1 MKFEIISE
9 KQIKKEVMKTL
20 TIIDTFGFFFR
31 LYYAL
36 KGFKTSRGEASGMV
50 AGFANFIYAL
60 KNEFQSDYIIFA
72 LDSKGK
78 TFRSEIDSNYK
89 INRIPPPPE
98 LLAQLP
104 ICIEMIEKMGFTSYS
119 CEGYEADD
127 IIASVVKTC
136 QNEDI
141 FVRIVTQDK
150 DLYQLIKNG
159 KTSIYSPIS
168 KNDYDE
174 EACFE
179 KYGVKPCQIK
189 DFLAL
194 CGDSSDN
201 IPGVK
206 GIGQKGAKT
215 LLDEF
220 QSLEGIYE
228 NLMLVRNERNRNLLL
243 EGKDN
248 AFLSKKLA
256 SLYEDLEVKHLL
268 KNAKFPNDEPLLKVL
283 DILEHYELR
292 SLLKKLHLN
301 AENKS
306 NTLAFKAILITD
318 ENKLFEILNLL
329 DKESII
335 AFDTETTG
343 LDTKEAK
350 IVGFSFCFNENEAFY
365 VPLTHNYLGVSGQIS
380 LQNAKKALESIYTHF
395 IIGHNLKYDFEII
408 KHNFGLEPPTK
419 YADTLILAWL
429 YNPSLRINM
438 DDLALRLFNY
448 ETLHFENI
456 VKKGENFAG
465 VEISKACEYAA
476 EDAYITLR
484 FYLYFLKN
492 LEPHLLEL
500 ARKYEFDFIII
511 IMMMQENGIKL
522 DTRALENLMKQ
533 FESEIK
539 NLSEEIYTLCEER
552 FNLNSPKQVGDILFD
567 KLKLPSG
574 KKSKTGYSTD
584 EKVLKELI
592 DKHPVVGKILDYR
605 ELAKLYFTYCE
616 PLLKLAL
623 KDENSRIYSSFLQ
636 TGTATGRLSSKDPNL
651 QNIPAHGQYAK
662 DYKSCF
668 IAREGFSFI
677 SLDYSQ
683 IELRMLAHFSED
695 IKLLEAFKNNEDIHA
710 KTALMIFGK
719 NDYETRSI
727 AKSINFGLIYGMGYK
742 TLSQNLKIEAS
753 LAKQYIEKYF
763 ENFTSIK
770 NYFQKVKDEA
780 KKNGFIKTL
789 LGRKRY
795 FDFENAKP
803 MILAMYER
811 ESINSILQGSAADV
825 IKLAML
831 EIAKDLDENK
841 KLILQIH
848 DELLFEVKDEFCEN
862 FVKKASNIMENI
874 VKLKVNLKTSS
885 NIAKNW
891 GDLK

>member
-1 MKFEIISE
+1 
-9 KQIKKEVMKTL
+9 
-20 TIIDTFGFFFR
+20 GFFFR

-36 KGFKTSRGEASGMV
+36 KGFKNSQGQASGMIS
-50 AGFANFIYAL
+50 GFANFIYSL
-60 KNEFQSDYIIFA
+60 KNEYKSDYIVFA

-78 TFRSEIDSNYK
+78 TFRSEIDPNYK
-89 INRIPPPPE
+89 QNRTPPPPE
-98 LLAQLP
+98 LLEQIP
-104 ICIEMIEKMGFTSYS
+104 ICIKMIEKMGFISVS
-119 CEGYEADD
+119 REGYEADD
-127 IIASVVKTC
+127 IIASFVKTC
-136 QNEDI
+136 ENRDI
-141 FVRIVTQDK
+141 FVRIITQDK
-150 DLYQLIKNG
+150 DLYQLIKDG

-174 EACFE
+174 AACLE
-179 KYGVKPCQIK
+179 KYGVKPNQIR

-206 GIGQKGAKT
+206 GIGAKGAKT

-220 QSLEGIYE
+220 GSIEGIYE
-228 NLMLVRNERNRNLLL
+228 NLTLVRNERSRNLLL
-243 EGKDN
+243 EGKEN

-256 SLYEDLEVKHLL
+256 SLYDNLEVQNLIEK
-268 KNAKFPNDEPLLKVL
+268 ATYPDEEPLLKIL
-283 DILEHYELR
+283 EILEHYELNT
-292 SLLKKLHLN
+292 LLKKLRQN
-301 AENKS
+301 PDNKDK
-306 NTLAFKAILITD
+306 NLGFKATLVQD
-318 ENKLFEILNLL
+318 ENKLFEILNTL

-350 IVGFSFCFNENEAFY
+350 IVGFSFCMNENEAFY
-365 VPLTHNYLGVSGQIS
+365 VPLTHNYLGVGEQIS
-380 LQNAKKALESIYTHF
+380 LQSAKKAIEVIFNHF
-395 IIGHNLKYDFEII
+395 VIGHNLKYDFKII
-408 KHNFGLEPPTK
+408 QNNFDLNLPQK
-419 YADTLILAWL
+419 YADTMILAWL
-429 YNPSLRINM
+429 KNPSLRVNM

-448 ETLHFENI
+448 ETLHFESL
-456 VKKGENFAG
+456 VKKGENFAS
-465 VEISKACEYAA
+465 VELEKACKYAA

-492 LEPHLLEL
+492 LETPLLEL
-500 ARKYEFDFIII
+500 AKNCEFDFIKI
-511 IMMMQENGIKL
+511 IMMMEENGIKL
-522 DTRALENLMKQ
+522 DTNALEILMKK
-533 FESEIK
+533 FENEIK
-539 NLSEEIYTLCEER
+539 NLSEEIYTLCEDR
-552 FNLNSPKQVGDILFD
+552 FNLNSPKQMGDILFE

-574 KKSKTGYSTD
+574 KKGKTGYSTD
-584 EKVLKELI
+584 EKVLNILL
-592 DKHPVVGKILDYR
+592 DKHPVIAKILDYR
-605 ELAKLYFTYCE
+605 ELAKLYSTYCE

-623 KDENSRIYSSFLQ
+623 KDKNSRIYSSFLQ

-668 IAREGFSFI
+668 VAKDGFSFI

-695 IKLLEAFKNNEDIHA
+695 EKLLNAFANDEDIHA
-710 KTALMIFGK
+710 RTAIMIFGES
-719 NDYETRSI
+719 NYETRSV

-742 TLSQNLKIEAS
+742 TLSQNLKIEAN
-753 LAKQYIEKYF
+753 LAKSYIEKYF

-770 NYFQKVKDEA
+770 KYFEKVKNEA
-780 KKNGFIKTL
+780 KQNGFITTL
-789 LGRKRY
+789 SGRKRY

-803 MILAMYER
+803 MQIAMYER

-831 EIAKDLDENK
+831 EINKELNEDK

-848 DELLFEVKDEFCEN
+848 DELIFEVKDDLCEN
-862 FVKKASNIMENI
+862 FVKKTRDIMENI
-874 VKLKVNLKTSS
+874 VKLKVKLKTSS
-885 NIAKNW
+885 SIAKNW

>member
-1 MKFEIISE
+1 
-9 KQIKKEVMKTL
+9 MKTL

-36 KGFKTSRGEASGMV
+36 KGFKNSQGQASGMIS
-50 AGFANFIYAL
+50 GFANFIYSL
-60 KNEFQSDYIIFA
+60 KNEHKSDYIVFA

-78 TFRSEIDSNYK
+78 TFRSEIDPNYK
-89 INRIPPPPE
+89 QNRTPPPPE
-98 LLAQLP
+98 LLEQIP
-104 ICIEMIEKMGFTSYS
+104 ICIEMIEKMGFISVS
-119 CEGYEADD
+119 QEGYEADD
-127 IIASVVKTC
+127 IIASFVKTC
-136 QNEDI
+136 KDKNI
-141 FVRIVTQDK
+141 FVRIITQDK
-150 DLYQLIKNG
+150 DLYQLIKDG

-174 EACFE
+174 AACLE
-179 KYGVKPCQIK
+179 KYGVKPNQIR

-206 GIGQKGAKT
+206 GIGTKGAKT

-220 QSLEGIYE
+220 GSIEGIYE
-228 NLMLVRNERNRNLLL
+228 NLTLIRNERNRNLLL
-243 EGKDN
+243 EGKEN

-256 SLYEDLEVKHLL
+256 SLYDNLEVKDLIE
-268 KNAKFPNDEPLLKVL
+268 KATYPNEEPLLKIL
-283 DILEHYELR
+283 EILEHYELNT
-292 SLLKKLHLN
+292 LLKKLRQN
-301 AENKS
+301 PDNKDK
-306 NTLAFKAILITD
+306 NLGFKATLIQD
-318 ENKLFEILNLL
+318 ENKLFEILNTL

-350 IVGFSFCFNENEAFY
+350 IVGFSFCMSENEAFY
-365 VPLTHNYLGVSGQIS
+365 VPLTHNYLGVGKQIS
-380 LQNAKKALESIYTHF
+380 LQSAKKAIELIFAHF
-395 IIGHNLKYDFEII
+395 VIGHNLKYDFKII
-408 KHNFGLEPPTK
+408 QNIGLNLPQK
-419 YADTLILAWL
+419 YADTMILAWL
-429 YNPSLRINM
+429 KNPSLRVNM

-448 ETLHFENI
+448 ETLHFESL
-456 VKKGENFAG
+456 VKKGENFAS
-465 VEISKACEYAA
+465 VELEKACKYAA

-492 LEPHLLEL
+492 LETPLLEL
-500 ARKYEFDFIII
+500 AKNYEFDFIKI
-511 IMMMQENGIKL
+511 IMMMEENGIKL
-522 DTRALENLMKQ
+522 DTNALEALMKK
-533 FESEIK
+533 FENEIK
-539 NLSEEIYTLCEER
+539 NLSEEIYTLCEDR
-552 FNLNSPKQVGDILFD
+552 FNLNSPKQVGDILFE

-574 KKSKTGYSTD
+574 KKGKTGYSTD
-584 EKVLKELI
+584 EKVLNTLL
-592 DKHPVVGKILDYR
+592 DKHPVITKILDYR
-605 ELAKLYFTYCE
+605 ELAKLYSTYCE

-623 KDENSRIYSSFLQ
+623 KDKNSRIYSSFLQ

-668 IAREGFSFI
+668 VAKDGFSFI

-695 IKLLEAFKNNEDIHA
+695 EKLLNAFANDEDIHSR
-710 KTALMIFGK
+710 TAIMIFGES
-719 NDYETRSI
+719 NYETRSV

-742 TLSQNLKIEAS
+742 TLSQNLKIEAH
-753 LAKQYIEKYF
+753 LAKSYIEKYF

-770 NYFQKVKDEA
+770 KYFEKVKNEA
-780 KKNGFIKTL
+780 KQNGFTATL
-789 LGRKRY
+789 SGRKRY

-803 MILAMYER
+803 MQIAMYER

-831 EIAKDLDENK
+831 EINRELNEDK

-848 DELLFEVKDEFCEN
+848 DELIFEVKDDLCEN
-862 FVKKASNIMENI
+862 FVKKTRDIMENI
-874 VKLKVNLKTSS
+874 VKLKVKLKTSS
-885 NIAKNW
+885 SIAKNW

>member
-1 MKFEIISE
+1 
-9 KQIKKEVMKTL
+9 MKTL

-36 KGFKTSRGEASGMV
+36 KDFKNSQGQASGMIS
-50 AGFANFIYAL
+50 GFANFIYSL
-60 KNEFQSDYIIFA
+60 KNEHKSDYIVFA

-78 TFRSEIDSNYK
+78 TFRSEIDPNYK
-89 INRIPPPPE
+89 QNRTPPPPE
-98 LLAQLP
+98 LLEQIP
-104 ICIEMIEKMGFTSYS
+104 ICIKMIEKMGFISVS
-119 CEGYEADD
+119 QEGYEADD
-127 IIASVVKTC
+127 IIASFVKTC
-136 QNEDI
+136 ENRDI
-141 FVRIVTQDK
+141 FVRIITQDK
-150 DLYQLIKNG
+150 DLYQLIKDG

-174 EACFE
+174 AACLE
-179 KYGVKPCQIK
+179 KYGVKPNQIR

-206 GIGQKGAKT
+206 GIGAKGAKT

-220 QSLEGIYE
+220 GSIEGIYE
-228 NLMLVRNERNRNLLL
+228 NLTLVRNERSRNLLL
-243 EGKDN
+243 EGKEN

-256 SLYEDLEVKHLL
+256 SLYDNLEVQNLIEK
-268 KNAKFPNDEPLLKVL
+268 ATYPDEEPLLKIL
-283 DILEHYELR
+283 EILEHYKLNT
-292 SLLKKLHLN
+292 LLKKLRQN
-301 AENKS
+301 PDNKDK
-306 NTLAFKAILITD
+306 NLGFKATLVQD
-318 ENKLFEILNLL
+318 ENKLFEILNTL

-350 IVGFSFCFNENEAFY
+350 IVGFSFCMNENEAFY
-365 VPLTHNYLGVSGQIS
+365 VPLTHNYLGVGEQIS
-380 LQNAKKALESIYTHF
+380 LQSAKKAIEVIFNHF
-395 IIGHNLKYDFEII
+395 VIGHNLKYDFKII
-408 KHNFGLEPPTK
+408 QNNFDLNLPQK
-419 YADTLILAWL
+419 YADTMILAWL
-429 YNPSLRINM
+429 KNPSLRVNM

-448 ETLHFENI
+448 ETLHFESL
-456 VKKGENFAG
+456 VKKGENFAS
-465 VEISKACEYAA
+465 VELEKACKYAA

-492 LEPHLLEL
+492 LETPLLEL
-500 ARKYEFDFIII
+500 AKNCEFDFIKI
-511 IMMMQENGIKL
+511 IMMMEENGIKL
-522 DTRALENLMKQ
+522 DTNALEILMKK
-533 FESEIK
+533 FENEIK
-539 NLSEEIYTLCEER
+539 NLSEEIYTLCEDR
-552 FNLNSPKQVGDILFD
+552 FNLNSPKQMGDILFE

-574 KKSKTGYSTD
+574 KKGKTGYSTD
-584 EKVLKELI
+584 EKVLNILL
-592 DKHPVVGKILDYR
+592 DKHPVIAKILDYR
-605 ELAKLYFTYCE
+605 ELAKLYSTYCE

-623 KDENSRIYSSFLQ
+623 KDKNSRIYSSFLQ

-668 IAREGFSFI
+668 VAKDGFSFI

-683 IELRMLAHFSED
+683 IELRILAHFSED
-695 IKLLEAFKNNEDIHA
+695 EKLLNAFANDEDIHA
-710 KTALMIFGK
+710 RTAIMIFGES
-719 NDYETRSI
+719 NYETRSV

-742 TLSQNLKIEAS
+742 TLSQNLKIEAN
-753 LAKQYIEKYF
+753 LAKSYIEKYF

-770 NYFQKVKDEA
+770 KYFEKVKNEA
-780 KKNGFIKTL
+780 KQNGFIVTL
-789 LGRKRY
+789 SGRKRY

-803 MILAMYER
+803 MQIAMYER

-831 EIAKDLDENK
+831 EINKELNEDK

-848 DELLFEVKDEFCEN
+848 DELIFEVKDDLCEN
-862 FVKKASNIMENI
+862 FVKKTRDIMENI
-874 VKLKVNLKTSS
+874 VKLKVKLKTSS
-885 NIAKNW
+885 SIAKNW

>member
-1 MKFEIISE
+1 
-9 KQIKKEVMKTL
+9 MKTL

-36 KGFKTSRGEASGMV
+36 KDFKNSQGQASGMIS
-50 AGFANFIYAL
+50 GFANFIYSL
-60 KNEFQSDYIIFA
+60 KNEHKSDYIVFA

-78 TFRSEIDSNYK
+78 TFRSEIDPNYK
-89 INRIPPPPE
+89 QNRTPPPPE
-98 LLAQLP
+98 LLEQIP
-104 ICIEMIEKMGFTSYS
+104 ICIKMIEKMGFISVS
-119 CEGYEADD
+119 QEGYEADD
-127 IIASVVKTC
+127 IIASFVKTC
-136 QNEDI
+136 ENRDI
-141 FVRIVTQDK
+141 FVRIITQDK
-150 DLYQLIKNG
+150 DLYQLIKDG

-174 EACFE
+174 AACLE
-179 KYGVKPCQIK
+179 KYGVKPNQIR

-206 GIGQKGAKT
+206 GIGAKGAKT

-220 QSLEGIYE
+220 GSIEGIYE
-228 NLMLVRNERNRNLLL
+228 NLTLVRNERSRNLLL
-243 EGKDN
+243 EGKEN

-256 SLYEDLEVKHLL
+256 SLYDNLEVQNLIEK
-268 KNAKFPNDEPLLKVL
+268 ATYPDEEPLLKIL
-283 DILEHYELR
+283 EILEHYELNT
-292 SLLKKLHLN
+292 LLKKLRQN
-301 AENKS
+301 PDNKDK
-306 NTLAFKAILITD
+306 NLGFKATLVQD
-318 ENKLFEILNLL
+318 ENKLFEILNTL

-350 IVGFSFCFNENEAFY
+350 IVGFSFCMNENEAFY
-365 VPLTHNYLGVSGQIS
+365 VPLTHNYLGVGEQIS
-380 LQNAKKALESIYTHF
+380 LQSAKKAIEVIFNHF
-395 IIGHNLKYDFEII
+395 VIGHNLKYDFKII
-408 KHNFGLEPPTK
+408 QNNFDLNLPQK
-419 YADTLILAWL
+419 YADTMILAWL
-429 YNPSLRINM
+429 KNPSLRVNM

-448 ETLHFENI
+448 ETLHFESL
-456 VKKGENFAG
+456 VKKGENFAS
-465 VEISKACEYAA
+465 VELEKACKYAA

-492 LEPHLLEL
+492 LETPLLEL
-500 ARKYEFDFIII
+500 AKNCEFDFIKI
-511 IMMMQENGIKL
+511 IMMMEENGIKL
-522 DTRALENLMKQ
+522 DTNALEILIKK
-533 FESEIK
+533 FENEIK
-539 NLSEEIYTLCEER
+539 NLSEEIYTLCEDR
-552 FNLNSPKQVGDILFD
+552 FNLNSPKQMGDILFE

-574 KKSKTGYSTD
+574 KKGKTGYSTD
-584 EKVLKELI
+584 EKVLNILL
-592 DKHPVVGKILDYR
+592 DKHPVIAKILDYR
-605 ELAKLYFTYCE
+605 ELAKLYSTYCE

-623 KDENSRIYSSFLQ
+623 KDKNSRIYSSFLQ

-668 IAREGFSFI
+668 VAKDGFSFI

-683 IELRMLAHFSED
+683 IELRILAHFSED
-695 IKLLEAFKNNEDIHA
+695 EKLLNAFANDEDIHA
-710 KTALMIFGK
+710 RTAIMIFGES
-719 NDYETRSI
+719 NYETRSV

-742 TLSQNLKIEAS
+742 TLSQNLKIEAN
-753 LAKQYIEKYF
+753 LAKSYIEKYF

-770 NYFQKVKDEA
+770 KYFEKVKNEA
-780 KKNGFIKTL
+780 KQNGFIVTL
-789 LGRKRY
+789 SGRKRY

-803 MILAMYER
+803 MQIAMYER

-831 EIAKDLDENK
+831 EINKELNEDK

-848 DELLFEVKDEFCEN
+848 DELIFEVKDDLCEN
-862 FVKKASNIMENI
+862 FVKKTRDIMENI
-874 VKLKVNLKTSS
+874 VKLKVKLKTSS
-885 NIAKNW
+885 SIAKNW

>member
-1 MKFEIISE
+1 
-9 KQIKKEVMKTL
+9 MKTL

-36 KGFKTSRGEASGMV
+36 KDFKNSQGQASGMIS
-50 AGFANFIYAL
+50 GFANFIYSL
-60 KNEFQSDYIIFA
+60 KNEHKSDYIVFA

-78 TFRSEIDSNYK
+78 TFRSEIDPNYK
-89 INRIPPPPE
+89 QNRTPPPPE
-98 LLAQLP
+98 LLEQIP
-104 ICIEMIEKMGFTSYS
+104 ICIKMIEKMGFISVS
-119 CEGYEADD
+119 QEGYEADD
-127 IIASVVKTC
+127 IIASFVKTC
-136 QNEDI
+136 ENRDI
-141 FVRIVTQDK
+141 FVRIITQDK
-150 DLYQLIKNG
+150 DLYQLIKDG

-174 EACFE
+174 AACLE
-179 KYGVKPCQIK
+179 KYGVKPNQIR

-206 GIGQKGAKT
+206 GIGAKGAKT

-220 QSLEGIYE
+220 GSIEGIYE
-228 NLMLVRNERNRNLLL
+228 NLTLVRNERSRNLLL
-243 EGKDN
+243 EGKEN

-256 SLYEDLEVKHLL
+256 SLYDNLEVQNLIEK
-268 KNAKFPNDEPLLKVL
+268 ATYPDEEPLLKIL
-283 DILEHYELR
+283 EILEHYELNT
-292 SLLKKLHLN
+292 LLKKLRQN
-301 AENKS
+301 PDNKDK
-306 NTLAFKAILITD
+306 NLGFKATLVQD
-318 ENKLFEILNLL
+318 ENKLFEILNTL

-350 IVGFSFCFNENEAFY
+350 IVGFSFCMNENEAFY
-365 VPLTHNYLGVSGQIS
+365 VPLTHNYLGVGEQIS
-380 LQNAKKALESIYTHF
+380 LQSAKKAIEVIFNHF
-395 IIGHNLKYDFEII
+395 VIGHNLKYDFKII
-408 KHNFGLEPPTK
+408 QNNFDLNLPQK
-419 YADTLILAWL
+419 YADTMILAWL
-429 YNPSLRINM
+429 KNPSLRVNM

-448 ETLHFENI
+448 ETLHFESL
-456 VKKGENFAG
+456 VKKGENFAS
-465 VEISKACEYAA
+465 VELEKACKYAA

-492 LEPHLLEL
+492 LETPLLEL
-500 ARKYEFDFIII
+500 AKNCEFDFIKI
-511 IMMMQENGIKL
+511 IMMMEENGIKL
-522 DTRALENLMKQ
+522 DTNALEILMKK
-533 FESEIK
+533 FENEIK
-539 NLSEEIYTLCEER
+539 NLSEEIYTLCEDR
-552 FNLNSPKQVGDILFD
+552 FNLNSPKQMGDILFE

-574 KKSKTGYSTD
+574 KKGKTGYSTD
-584 EKVLKELI
+584 EKVLNILL
-592 DKHPVVGKILDYR
+592 DKHPVIAKILDYR
-605 ELAKLYFTYCE
+605 ELAKLYSTYCE

-623 KDENSRIYSSFLQ
+623 KDKNSRIYSSFLQ

-668 IAREGFSFI
+668 VAKDGFSFI

-683 IELRMLAHFSED
+683 IELRILAHFSED
-695 IKLLEAFKNNEDIHA
+695 EKLLNAFANDEDIHA
-710 KTALMIFGK
+710 RTAIMIFGES
-719 NDYETRSI
+719 NYETRSV

-742 TLSQNLKIEAS
+742 TLSQNLKIEAN
-753 LAKQYIEKYF
+753 LAKSYIEKYF

-770 NYFQKVKDEA
+770 KYFEKVKNEA
-780 KKNGFIKTL
+780 KQNGFIVTL
-789 LGRKRY
+789 SGRKRY

-803 MILAMYER
+803 MQIAMYER

-831 EIAKDLDENK
+831 EINKELNEDK

-848 DELLFEVKDEFCEN
+848 DELIFEVKDDLCEN
-862 FVKKASNIMENI
+862 FVKKTRDIMENI
-874 VKLKVNLKTSS
+874 VKLKVKLKTSS
-885 NIAKNW
+885 SIAKNW

>member
-1 MKFEIISE
+1 
-9 KQIKKEVMKTL
+9 MKTL

-36 KGFKTSRGEASGMV
+36 KDFKNSQGQASGMIS
-50 AGFANFIYAL
+50 GFANFIYSL
-60 KNEFQSDYIIFA
+60 KNEHKSDYIVFA

-78 TFRSEIDSNYK
+78 TFRSEIDPNYK
-89 INRIPPPPE
+89 QNRTPPPPE
-98 LLAQLP
+98 LLEQIP
-104 ICIEMIEKMGFTSYS
+104 ICIKMIEKMGFISVS
-119 CEGYEADD
+119 QEGYEADD
-127 IIASVVKTC
+127 IIASFVKTC
-136 QNEDI
+136 EDRDI
-141 FVRIVTQDK
+141 FVRIITQDK
-150 DLYQLIKNG
+150 DLYQLIKDG

-174 EACFE
+174 AACLE
-179 KYGVKPCQIK
+179 KYGVKPNQIR

-206 GIGQKGAKT
+206 GIGAKGAKT

-220 QSLEGIYE
+220 GSIEGIYE
-228 NLMLVRNERNRNLLL
+228 NLTLVRNERSRNLLL
-243 EGKDN
+243 EGKEN

-256 SLYEDLEVKHLL
+256 SLYDNLEVQNLIEK
-268 KNAKFPNDEPLLKVL
+268 ATYPDEEPLLKIL
-283 DILEHYELR
+283 EILEHYELNT
-292 SLLKKLHLN
+292 LLKKLRQN
-301 AENKS
+301 PDNKDK
-306 NTLAFKAILITD
+306 NLGFKATLVQD
-318 ENKLFEILNLL
+318 ENKLFEILNTL

-350 IVGFSFCFNENEAFY
+350 IVGFSFCMNENEAFY
-365 VPLTHNYLGVSGQIS
+365 VPLTHNYLGVGEQIS
-380 LQNAKKALESIYTHF
+380 LQSAKKAIEVIFNHF
-395 IIGHNLKYDFEII
+395 VIGHNLKYDFKII
-408 KHNFGLEPPTK
+408 QNNFDLNLPQK
-419 YADTLILAWL
+419 YADTMILAWL
-429 YNPSLRINM
+429 KNPSLRVNM

-448 ETLHFENI
+448 ETLHFESL
-456 VKKGENFAG
+456 VKKGENFAS
-465 VEISKACEYAA
+465 VELEKACKYAA

-492 LEPHLLEL
+492 LETPLLEL
-500 ARKYEFDFIII
+500 AKNCEFDFIKI
-511 IMMMQENGIKL
+511 IMMMEENGIKL
-522 DTRALENLMKQ
+522 DTNALEILMKK
-533 FESEIK
+533 FENEIK
-539 NLSEEIYTLCEER
+539 NLSEEIYTLCEDR
-552 FNLNSPKQVGDILFD
+552 FNLNSPKQMGDILFE

-574 KKSKTGYSTD
+574 KKGKTGYSTD
-584 EKVLKELI
+584 EKVLNILL
-592 DKHPVVGKILDYR
+592 DKHPVIAKILDYR
-605 ELAKLYFTYCE
+605 ELAKLYSTYCE

-623 KDENSRIYSSFLQ
+623 KDKNSRIYSSFLQ

-668 IAREGFSFI
+668 VAKDGFSFI

-683 IELRMLAHFSED
+683 IELRILAHFSED
-695 IKLLEAFKNNEDIHA
+695 EKLLNAFANDEDIHA
-710 KTALMIFGK
+710 RTAIMIFGES
-719 NDYETRSI
+719 NYETRSV

-742 TLSQNLKIEAS
+742 TLSQNLKIEAN
-753 LAKQYIEKYF
+753 LAKSYIEKYF

-770 NYFQKVKDEA
+770 KYFEKVKNEA
-780 KKNGFIKTL
+780 KQNGFIVTL
-789 LGRKRY
+789 SGRKRY

-803 MILAMYER
+803 MQIAMYER

-831 EIAKDLDENK
+831 EINKELNEDK

-848 DELLFEVKDEFCEN
+848 DELIFEVKDDLCEN
-862 FVKKASNIMENI
+862 FVKKTRDIMENI
-874 VKLKVNLKTSS
+874 VKLKVKLKTSS
-885 NIAKNW
+885 SIAKNW

>member
-1 MKFEIISE
+1 
-9 KQIKKEVMKTL
+9 
-20 TIIDTFGFFFR
+20 FFR

-36 KGFKTSRGEASGMV
+36 KGFKNSQGQASGMIS
-50 AGFANFIYAL
+50 GFANFIYSL
-60 KNEFQSDYIIFA
+60 KNEYKSDYIVFA

-78 TFRSEIDSNYK
+78 TFRSEIDPNYK
-89 INRIPPPPE
+89 QNRTPPPPE
-98 LLAQLP
+98 LLEQIP
-104 ICIEMIEKMGFTSYS
+104 ICIKMIEKMGFISVS
-119 CEGYEADD
+119 REGYEADD
-127 IIASVVKTC
+127 IIASFVKTC
-136 QNEDI
+136 ENRDI
-141 FVRIVTQDK
+141 FVRIITQDK
-150 DLYQLIKNG
+150 DLYQLIKDG

-174 EACFE
+174 AACLE
-179 KYGVKPCQIK
+179 KYGVKPNQIR

-206 GIGQKGAKT
+206 GIGAKGAKT

-220 QSLEGIYE
+220 GSIEGIYE
-228 NLMLVRNERNRNLLL
+228 NLTLVRNERSRNLLL
-243 EGKDN
+243 EGKEN

-256 SLYEDLEVKHLL
+256 SLYDNLEVQNLIEK
-268 KNAKFPNDEPLLKVL
+268 ATYPDEEPLLKIL
-283 DILEHYELR
+283 EILEHYELNT
-292 SLLKKLHLN
+292 LLKKLRQN
-301 AENKS
+301 PDNKDK
-306 NTLAFKAILITD
+306 NLGFKATLVQD
-318 ENKLFEILNLL
+318 ENKLFEILNTL

-350 IVGFSFCFNENEAFY
+350 IVGFSFCMNENEAFY
-365 VPLTHNYLGVSGQIS
+365 VPLTHNYLGVGEQIS
-380 LQNAKKALESIYTHF
+380 LQSAKKAIEVIFNHF
-395 IIGHNLKYDFEII
+395 VIGHNLKYDFKII
-408 KHNFGLEPPTK
+408 QNNFDLNLPQK
-419 YADTLILAWL
+419 YADTMILAWL
-429 YNPSLRINM
+429 KNPSLRVNM

-448 ETLHFENI
+448 ETLHFESL
-456 VKKGENFAG
+456 VKKGENFAS
-465 VEISKACEYAA
+465 VELEKACKYAA

-492 LEPHLLEL
+492 LETPLLEL
-500 ARKYEFDFIII
+500 AKNCEFDFIKI
-511 IMMMQENGIKL
+511 IMMMEENGIKL
-522 DTRALENLMKQ
+522 DTNALEILMKK
-533 FESEIK
+533 FENEIK
-539 NLSEEIYTLCEER
+539 NLSEEIYTLCEDR
-552 FNLNSPKQVGDILFD
+552 FNLNSPKQMGDILFE

-574 KKSKTGYSTD
+574 KKGKTGYSTD
-584 EKVLKELI
+584 EKVLNILL
-592 DKHPVVGKILDYR
+592 DKHPVIAKILDYR
-605 ELAKLYFTYCE
+605 ELAKLYSTYCE

-623 KDENSRIYSSFLQ
+623 KDKNSRIYSSFLQ

-668 IAREGFSFI
+668 VAKDEFSFI

-695 IKLLEAFKNNEDIHA
+695 EKLLNAFANDEDIHA
-710 KTALMIFGK
+710 RTAIMIFGES
-719 NDYETRSI
+719 NYETRSV

-742 TLSQNLKIEAS
+742 TLSQNLKIEAN
-753 LAKQYIEKYF
+753 LAKSYIEKYF

-770 NYFQKVKDEA
+770 KYFEKVKNEA
-780 KKNGFIKTL
+780 KQNGFITTL
-789 LGRKRY
+789 SGRKRY

-803 MILAMYER
+803 MQIAMYER

-831 EIAKDLDENK
+831 EINKELNEDK

-848 DELLFEVKDEFCEN
+848 DELIFEVKDDLCEN
-862 FVKKASNIMENI
+862 FVKKTRDIMENI
-874 VKLKVNLKTSS
+874 VKLKVKLKTSS
-885 NIAKNW
+885 SIAKNW